1 MKQNNA
7 NGRNIFLVPNA
18 DVLADLD
25 FETWLPLADGHKREQ
40 LQSMRRQVANISLV
54 GILLAKYA
62 IHTIWN
68 IPIDQIRF
76 GICSHG
82 KPYVIG
88 YEQVHFNISH
98 SDNICI
104 CAVDDM
110 PIGIDIQKMKPCRFD
125 FIAKRFF
132 TQKEQERYI
141 MEGKNQTAFYRM
153 WTKRESVGKY
163 LGVGFHYKTKDDTS
177 DWKTEYMLY
186 QKDFMICVCTKK

>member
-62 IHTIWN
+62 IHTKWN

-76 GICSHG
+76 GIGSHG

-141 MEGKNQTAFYRM
+141 MEGTNQTACYRM
-153 WTKRESVGKY
+153 WTKRESAGKY
-163 LGVGFHYKTKDDTS
+163 LGVGFHYKPKDDTS

-186 QKDFMICVCTKK
+186 QKDYMICVCTKK

>member
-18 DVLADLD
+18 DALTDLD
-25 FETWLPLADGHKREQ
+25 LETWLPFADGHKREQ
-40 LQSMRRQVANISLV
+40 LQSMRKQAAHISLV

-62 IHTIWN
+62 IHTKWN

-76 GICSHG
+76 GIGSHG
-82 KPYVIG
+82 KPYVVG

-125 FIAKRFF
+125 LITKRFF
-132 TQKEQERYI
+132 TQEEQERYI
-141 MEGKNQTAFYRM
+141 LEGKNQTAFYRM

-163 LGVGFHYKTKDDTS
+163 LGVGFHYKPKDDTS

-186 QKDFMICVCTKK
+186 QKDYMICVCTKK

>member
-18 DVLADLD
+18 DTLADLD
-25 FETWLPLADGHKREQ
+25 FETWLPFADGHKRAQ
-40 LQSMRRQVANISLV
+40 LQSMRKQAAHVSLV

-62 IHTIWN
+62 IHTKWN

-76 GICSHG
+76 GIGSHG
-82 KPYVIG
+82 KPYVVG

-125 FIAKRFF
+125 LITKRFF
-132 TQKEQERYI
+132 TQEEQERYI
-141 MEGKNQTAFYRM
+141 LEGKNQTAFYRM

-163 LGVGFHYKTKDDTS
+163 LGVGFHYKPKDDTS

-186 QKDFMICVCTKK
+186 QKD

>member
-18 DVLADLD
+18 DALTDLD
-25 FETWLPLADGHKREQ
+25 FETWLPFADGHKREQ
-40 LQSMRRQVANISLV
+40 LQSMRKQAAHISLV

-62 IHTIWN
+62 IHTKWN

-76 GICSHG
+76 GIGSHG

-125 FIAKRFF
+125 SSQNAFLHRKNKNVISWKAKIKRHFI
-132 TQKEQERYI
+132 
-141 MEGKNQTAFYRM
+141 
-153 WTKRESVGKY
+153 
-163 LGVGFHYKTKDDTS
+163 
-177 DWKTEYMLY
+177 
-186 QKDFMICVCTKK
+186 VCGQNGRA

>member
-62 IHTIWN
+62 IHTKWN

-76 GICSHG
+76 GIGSHG
-82 KPYVIG
+82 KP

-163 LGVGFHYKTKDDTS
+163 LGVGFHYKPKDDTS

-186 QKDFMICVCTKK
+186 QKDYMICVCTKK

>member
-62 IHTIWN
+62 IHTKWN

-76 GICSHG
+76 GIGSHG

-132 TQKEQERYI
+132 YTERTRTLYHGRQKSNGILSYVDKTGECRKIFRCWISLQTER
-141 MEGKNQTAFYRM
+141 
-153 WTKRESVGKY
+153 
-163 LGVGFHYKTKDDTS
+163 
-177 DWKTEYMLY
+177 
-186 QKDFMICVCTKK
+186 

>member
-25 FETWLPLADGHKREQ
+25 FEAWLPLADGHKREQ

-62 IHTIWN
+62 IHTKWN

-76 GICSHG
+76 GIGSHG

-163 LGVGFHYKTKDDTS
+163 LGVGFH
-177 DWKTEYMLY
+177 
-186 QKDFMICVCTKK
+186 

>member
-62 IHTIWN
+62 IHTKWN

-76 GICSHG
+76 GIGSH
-82 KPYVIG
+82 
-88 YEQVHFNISH
+88 
-98 SDNICI
+98 
-104 CAVDDM
+104 
-110 PIGIDIQKMKPCRFD
+110 
-125 FIAKRFF
+125 
-132 TQKEQERYI
+132 
-141 MEGKNQTAFYRM
+141 
-153 WTKRESVGKY
+153 
-163 LGVGFHYKTKDDTS
+163 
-177 DWKTEYMLY
+177 
-186 QKDFMICVCTKK
+186 

>member
-18 DVLADLD
+18 DVLADQD
-25 FETWLPLADGHKREQ
+25 FESWLPLADCHKREQ

-62 IHTIWN
+62 IHTKWN

-76 GICSHG
+76 GIGSHG

-98 SDNICI
+98 SDYICI

-110 PIGIDIQKMKPCRFD
+110 TIGIDIQKMKPCRFD

-141 MEGKNQTAFYRM
+141 MEGKNQTAFNRM

-163 LGVGFHYKTKDDTS
+163 LGVGFHYKPKDDTS

-186 QKDFMICVCTKK
+186 QKDYMICVCTKK

>member
-18 DVLADLD
+18 DALADLD
-25 FETWLPLADGHKREQ
+25 FETWLPLADGHKKEQ
-40 LQSMRRQVANISLV
+40 LQSMRRQVAHISLV
-54 GILLAKYA
+54 GILLAIFA
-62 IHTIWN
+62 IHTKWN

-76 GICSHG
+76 GIGSHG

-98 SDNICI
+98 SDNTCI

-132 TQKEQERYI
+132 TQEEQARYI

-153 WTKRESVGKY
+153 WTTRESVGKY
-163 LGVGFHYKTKDDTS
+163 LGVGFHYKPKDDTS

-186 QKDFMICVCTKK
+186 QKDYMICVCTKK